1 MRRRLCALMILLA
14 LSLTAC
20 GGDQERGAEEM
31 MLTARSKYLEM
42 TACSGHMDMT
52 ADYGRRVYDYG
63 VDFSWTKDGET
74 VLTLTAP
81 ENIAGAAAHISKGE
95 TALEYD
101 GTVLETGPLNSA
113 GLAPID
119 ALPAL
124 LSYAREGF
132 LAECV
137 LEEWDGMSLL
147 HVTCRDPEAEP
158 GNGTE
163 AQLWFVPETYTL
175 YRGEI
180 SEDGATVIQGS
191 FPSFSMTAQAAA
203 SSQPGE

>member
-31 MLTARSKYLEM
+31 MLAARSKYLEM

-81 ENIAGAAAHISKGE
+81 ENVAGAAAHISEGE

-101 GTVLETGPLNSA
+101 GTVLETGPLNSE

-137 LEEWDGMSLL
+137 LEEWDGTSLL
-147 HVTCRDPEAEP
+147 HVTCRDPEAVP
-158 GNGTE
+158 GKGTE
-163 AQLWFVPETYTL
+163 AQLWLVPETYAL
-175 YRGEI
+175 YQGEI
-180 SEDGATVIQGS
+180 SEDGATVIQSS
-191 FPSFSMTAQAAA
+191 FSSFSMTAQADS